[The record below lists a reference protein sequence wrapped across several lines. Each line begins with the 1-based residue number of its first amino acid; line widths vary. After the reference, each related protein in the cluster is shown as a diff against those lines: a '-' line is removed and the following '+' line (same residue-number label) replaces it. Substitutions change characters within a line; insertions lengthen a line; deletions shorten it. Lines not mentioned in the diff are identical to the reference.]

1 MWSYTLFPAV
11 LNMSITASVAVC
23 AVLLARL
30 ALHRAPRS
38 ISYALWAVVLFRLLC
53 PVSLPSPLSALN
65 LLSAPV
71 SAGGTVDYIPPTWS
85 TLSSP
90 PWTSPSPASAGR

>member
-1 MWSYTLFPAV
+1 MVYEAWIGV
-11 LNMSITASVAVC
+11 VNMSVTAGLVIVC
-23 AVLLARL
+23 VLLARL
-30 ALHRAPRS
+30 ALKRAPKVF
-38 ISYALWAVVLFRLLC
+38 SYVLWAAVLFRLLC
-53 PVSLPSPLSALN
+53 PVSLPSPLSVLN